1 MFRKTPERRRL
12 TPAARRAVLTTHIMV
27 SVGLLGDSAGFLA
40 VAIRAASTDDPAFA
54 HACVRVLEM
63 FALAFG
69 IPLSFAALLTGLTLG
84 LGSEWGVLR
93 TPWVTAKL
101 VLVVT
106 VILVGALGISPALDT
121 ALAGRGGEGRLVA
134 AGAWDVAAL
143 AVATGLS
150 VYKPGRRRA
159 ARRRRAG
166 RAAPSPS

>member
-1 MFRKTPERRRL
+1 
-12 TPAARRAVLTTHIMV
+12 MV

-40 VAIRAASTDDPAFA
+40 VALRAATTDDPAFA

-101 VLVVT
+101 LLVVT
-106 VILVGALGISPALDT
+106 VIVVGALGISPALDT
-121 ALAGRGGEGRLVA
+121 ALAGHGGEGRLVA

-143 AVATGLS
+143 ATATVLS

-166 RAAPSPS
+166 RAAPSAS

>member
-1 MFRKTPERRRL
+1 M
-12 TPAARRAVLTTHIMV
+12 
-27 SVGLLGDSAGFLA
+27 
-40 VAIRAASTDDPAFA
+40 
-54 HACVRVLEM
+54 
-63 FALAFG
+63 
-69 IPLSFAALLTGLTLG
+69 
-84 LGSEWGVLR
+84 
-93 TPWVTAKL
+93 
-101 VLVVT
+101 LVVT

-150 VYKPGRRRA
+150 VYKPGRRRS